1 MAYKDPAYM
10 IFDGDKD
17 QWAYRYMRGWKVS
30 EHLDFDFRDAHDLT
44 AMTARAENEAYVKSQ
59 LRERVDKAKQVIV
72 IVGESTKNLRKFVAW
87 EIDLAKEKGLPVIV
101 VNLKSGQRQ
110 MDFDLCPASLR
121 DHCAVHVEFKM
132 KIIQYALDN
141 WPSEYAG
148 LSAPVRAEGARI
160 YNDNVYKSLGL

>member
-1 MAYKDPAYM
+1 MSYKDPSYV

-17 QWAYRYMRGWKVS
+17 QWAYRYMRGWKAS

-59 LRERVDKAKQVIV
+59 LRERMGKAKQVIV

-87 EIDLAKEKGLPVIV
+87 EIDLAKERGLSIVV
-101 VNLKSGQRQ
+101 VNLKSGQRKI
-110 MDFDLCPASLR
+110 DPDLCPVALR
-121 DHCAVHVEFKM
+121 DYCAVHVEFRM

-141 WPSEYAG
+141 WPSEYAR
-148 LSAPVRAEGARI
+148 LSAQTKAEGARI
-160 YNDNVYKSLGL
+160 YNDRVYQSLGL

>member
-1 MAYKDPAYM
+1 MAYKDPTYV

-17 QWAYRYMRGWKVS
+17 QWAYRFMRGWKES

-59 LRERVDKAKQVIV
+59 LRERMGKAKQVIV

-87 EIDLAKEKGLPVIV
+87 EIDLAKEKDLPVVV
-101 VNLKSGQRQ
+101 VNLKSRQGQ
-110 MDFDLCPASLR
+110 MDPDLCPASLR

-132 KIIQYALDN
+132 KIIQHALDN
-141 WPSEYAG
+141 WPSEYTG
-148 LSAPVRAEGARI
+148 LSPQVRAQGARM
-160 YNDNVYKSLGL
+160 YNGNVYQSLGL